1 MDNEIKVIIYS
12 RTAIKDKLE
21 INKQE
26 EGLQKYCKQKGYKI
40 IKSYM
45 DNGYSANNKARPKY
59 NLMLKDLKQNKFNKI
74 VTLKPDRITRNISEF
89 SKLNKML
96 EKYDC
101 SFDFVLGNFDTTINK
116 EITESMINAIKEIK
130 RKRKTNNHNI

>member
-1 MDNEIKVIIYS
+1 
-12 RTAIKDKLE
+12 
-21 INKQE
+21 
-26 EGLQKYCKQKGYKI
+26 
-40 IKSYM
+40 M